1 LRTGK
6 YAINP
11 RCYQAEIVPTAILTL
26 NWADAVSQAHHLD
39 RSLQPITAKSREGFV
54 FKLDL
59 QVQIHVPDTRAPWV
73 ISMVGSMQNLVNEV
87 LQAAVGNHFRD
98 KLQSMPAVRFI
109 ETRQQ
114 VQEEA
119 RAHIEAHL
127 RTYEVETK
135 GVYIQDVLFPQELVY
150 VLTQREI
157 AHQEIETYKKQDEAQ
172 RQRTAME
179 QSKGVADMQADLA
192 RSRVGV
198 EIKSN
203 DAEARKR
210 EADGEASYIRDTGA
224 ARGAE
229 VEAIGLARA
238 HAYARQVEA
247 LGAGPTALVNL
258 ATALAEGKNRFIP
271 EVLVAGQG
279 GTLDGLTATLTKL
292 LSDRG
297 ERALEGNGQLN
308 RPM

>member
-1 LRTGK
+1 
-6 YAINP
+6 
-11 RCYQAEIVPTAILTL
+11 
-26 NWADAVSQAHHLD
+26 
-39 RSLQPITAKSREGFV
+39 
-54 FKLDL
+54 
-59 QVQIHVPDTRAPWV
+59 
-73 ISMVGSMQNLVNEV
+73 MQNLVNEV